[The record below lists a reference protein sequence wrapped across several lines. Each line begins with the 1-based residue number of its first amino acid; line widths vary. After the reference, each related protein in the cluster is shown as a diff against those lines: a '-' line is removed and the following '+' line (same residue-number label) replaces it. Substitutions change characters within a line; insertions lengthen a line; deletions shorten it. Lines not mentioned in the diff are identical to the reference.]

1 MNLDITRRHF
11 HADAELDEF
20 AKKKVG
26 KLEHLLEEP
35 VEIRW
40 ILATEKKRCLAE
52 LHLSHRHATVVV
64 EGEGEDM
71 RDAIA
76 AAVAKAEIQLQKSR
90 KKHQD
95 TRRRVQRQAAEDRH
109 WPFDVIEAESVAAGQ
124 VHRVIKKSTLKID
137 QMSVDEASDQ
147 LERSKNDFFVFQNS
161 SNERVSVLYKRR
173 DGNLGLIV
181 PEH

>member
-11 HADAELDEF
+11 HADPELDDF
-20 AKKKVG
+20 AKKKLG
-26 KLEHLLEEP
+26 KLQHLLEDP

-40 ILATEKKRCLAE
+40 VLTTEKKRCLAE
-52 LHLSHRHATVVV
+52 LHLSHRHDVVVV

-71 RDAIA
+71 REAIG

-95 TRRRVQRQAAEDRH
+95 KRRREQRQAAADRH
-109 WPFDVIEAESVAAGQ
+109 WPFDVIDAESVAAGQ
-124 VHRVIKKSTLKID
+124 IHRVIKKSTLKID
-137 QMSVDEASDQ
+137 QMSVEEASEQ

-181 PEH
+181 PEN